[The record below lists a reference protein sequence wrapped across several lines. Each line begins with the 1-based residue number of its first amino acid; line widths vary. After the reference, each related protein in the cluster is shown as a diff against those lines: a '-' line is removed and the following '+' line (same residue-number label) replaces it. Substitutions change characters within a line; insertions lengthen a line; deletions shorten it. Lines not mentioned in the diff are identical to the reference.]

1 VDFQGLN
8 SGVIISG
15 AANVTDGLVVASSA
29 NGSRITN
36 LGFANFAGTA
46 IAINGARNVALRGLA
61 VSNSSTGLAITG
73 DVGGSTVQGTTIRST
88 DTAIRLTDAKGVIIG
103 GSPVADRVRIEGAR
117 RAGILATGLNTGS
130 RVVSPVFTT
139 SPGTRTRLNLRSS
152 RNLRVIG
159 TILERTPQSRSSTG
173 STRPPI
179 SLFGR

>member
-1 VDFQGLN
+1 
-8 SGVIISG
+8 
-15 AANVTDGLVVASSA
+15 
-29 NGSRITN
+29 
-36 LGFANFAGTA
+36 
-46 IAINGARNVALRGLA
+46 
-61 VSNSSTGLAITG
+61 
-73 DVGGSTVQGTTIRST
+73 
-88 DTAIRLTDAKGVIIG
+88 
-103 GSPVADRVRIEGAR
+103 
-117 RAGILATGLNTGS
+117 LATGLNTGS